1 MFPPAYY
8 KLLTLE
14 VRNNR
19 EGTLAVFLTKYI
31 YIYIYIYYAHLTS
44 VRFEHKICVS

>member
-31 YIYIYIYYAHLTS
+31 YIYITLILLL
-44 VRFEHKICVS
+44 